1 MDPFYPIAGHGQA
14 NPASHFGLDNYKPP
28 AQGRIRFN
36 LTFSPGATAA
46 LAYEGSPPF
55 SMVLMERLFRVDRFL
70 AMALLLALAFSVNG
84 IGWGRVED
92 WNRSSMGLRGVGR
105 GGTPGRYL
113 KPPLHTFVTH
123 IVVKAPIDGI
133 EHAASL
139 VLRKR
144 QNFNAARL
152 VAARLLVVG
161 LYLGTIV
168 LAFEIS
174 RAFYGIFA
182 ARVIAFVFATSA
194 GFSVYNHFLSCDSPL
209 LFWMMLAFYFAARIT
224 RDGQRIDYVMAGLLT
239 GAATNA
245 KYNGLAIGIS
255 LVAAHLLSARP
266 KTWTE
271 KLFGRDMIIGLLM
284 VPAGIVL
291 TNPYILFDWNRF
303 VSDFMYN
310 YVVTPRYGGQAAGG
324 NSYWPFLLKFIP
336 EVLGLPGAILIAVGV
351 IVSLVLVALRKR
363 FATPESL
370 GFALA
375 LSVFALY
382 YAKIGSFPRLGTR
395 FVLPAVPF
403 LILMAGPFLKAV
415 EKHWRWLA
423 VACTPIFIYNCV
435 CSYYV
440 GRRFNDDPRMPAQV
454 WMEANVKPGS
464 RIESSG
470 GSPHWRTL
478 PGLDAVEVQV
488 GKPPP
493 GKKIPLG
500 KVVDLRMPHANDRA
514 VLFERAFKGNRWV
527 EGQAAA
533 QEGSYDAQLFSVKE
547 LLARNPDFVTI
558 DSSAYKVPSERA
570 KSYYH
575 NLMQEKFPYS
585 VVYDRQS
592 PPVPHWIYPRRIDD
606 LQNRT
611 ILLVRK

>member
-1 MDPFYPIAGHGQA
+1 M
-14 NPASHFGLDNYKPP
+14 
-28 AQGRIRFN
+28 
-36 LTFSPGATAA
+36 
-46 LAYEGSPPF
+46 EG
-55 SMVLMERLFRVDRFL
+55 LFRVDRFL
-70 AMALLLALAFSVNG
+70 AMALLLTLAFSVNG

-92 WNRSSMGLRGVGR
+92 WNRDSMGLRPVGR
-105 GGTPGRYL
+105 GGMPGQYL

-144 QNFNAARL
+144 QNFNAAKL

-161 LYLGTIV
+161 LYLGTII

-194 GFSVYNHFLSCDSPL
+194 GFCAYNHFLSCDSPL
-209 LFWMMLAFYFAARIT
+209 LFWMTLAFYFAARIT
-224 RDGQRIDYVMAGLLT
+224 GDGQRIDYVMAGLLT
-239 GAATNA
+239 GAATNV

-310 YVVTPRYGGQAAGG
+310 YIVTPRYGGQAAGG
-324 NSYWPFLLKFIP
+324 NSYWAFLLDIP
-336 EVLGLPGAILIAVGV
+336 EVLGLPGAILIALGV
-351 IVSLVLVALRKR
+351 IVSLVLVALRKP

-403 LILMAGPFLKAV
+403 LILMAGPFLKAA

-423 VACTPIFIYNCV
+423 VACAPIFIYNCV

-440 GRRFNDDPRMPAQV
+440 GRRFNDDPRMPAQM
-454 WMEANVKPGS
+454 WMEANAKPGS

-470 GSPHWRTL
+470 GSPHWRHL

-488 GKPPP
+488 GKPP
-493 GKKIPLG
+493 GKKIPPG
-500 KVVDLRMPHANDRA
+500 KVVDLRMPHANGRA
-514 VLFERAFKGNRWV
+514 VLFETVFKGNRWV

-533 QEGSYDAQLFSVKE
+533 HEKGSYDEQLFSVKE

-558 DSSAYKVPSERA
+558 DSSDYQVPSETA

-575 NLMQEKFPYS
+575 NLMQEKFPYR

-592 PPVPHWIYPRRIDD
+592 PSVPQWIYPRVIDD
-606 LQNRT
+606 LQDRT

>member
-1 MDPFYPIAGHGQA
+1 MDPSYPIAGHGQA
-14 NPASHFGLDNYKPP
+14 NPASHFGLDNHKPSVQGRTRFKLTFPP
-28 AQGRIRFN
+28 AQHQRLPMKDHLRSQGF
-36 LTFSPGATAA
+36 
-46 LAYEGSPPF
+46 
-55 SMVLMERLFRVDRFL
+55 LMEGLFRVDRFL

-92 WNRSSMGLRGVGR
+92 WNRSSMGFRGLHRHGM
-105 GGTPGRYL
+105 PGDYL

-123 IVVKAPIDGI
+123 IVVKAPIDRI
-133 EHAASL
+133 EHAVSF

-144 QNFNAARL
+144 QNFGAARL

-174 RAFYGIFA
+174 RAFYGIFT

-194 GFSVYNHFLSCDSPL
+194 GFCAYNHFLSCDSPL

-224 RDGQRIDYVMAGLLT
+224 GDGQRIDYVMAGLLT

-245 KYNGLAIGIS
+245 KYNGMAVGIS

-303 VSDFMYN
+303 VSDFMYG
-310 YVVTPRYGGQAAGG
+310 YSVTPRYGGQAGG
-324 NSYWPFLLKFIP
+324 GTSYWRFLLIIP
-336 EVLGLPGAILIAVGV
+336 EVLGLPGALLIALGV

-363 FATPESL
+363 FAAPESL

-382 YAKIGSFPRLGTR
+382 YAKIGSFPRLETR

-415 EKHWRWLA
+415 ERHWRWLA
-423 VACTPIFIYNCV
+423 VACAPILIYNCV

-454 WMEANVKPGS
+454 WMEANVKAGS
-464 RIESSG
+464 RIESSA

-478 PGLDAVEVQV
+478 PGLDVVEVQV
-488 GKPPP
+488 GKPP
-493 GKKIPLG
+493 GKEIPPG
-500 KVVDLRMPHANDRA
+500 KVVDLRMPHPNGRT
-514 VLFERAFKGNRWV
+514 VLFERVFKGNRWV

-533 QEGSYDAQLFSVKE
+533 HEGRYDEQLFSVKE

-558 DSSAYKVPSERA
+558 DFSVYQVPSETA

-575 NLMQEKFPYS
+575 NLMQEKFPYR

-592 PPVPHWIYPRRIDD
+592 PSVPQWIYPRVIDD
-606 LQNRT
+606 LQDRT

>member
-1 MDPFYPIAGHGQA
+1 M
-14 NPASHFGLDNYKPP
+14 
-28 AQGRIRFN
+28 
-36 LTFSPGATAA
+36 
-46 LAYEGSPPF
+46 
-55 SMVLMERLFRVDRFL
+55 DRFL
-70 AMALLLALAFSVNG
+70 AVALLLTLAFGVNG

-92 WNRSSMGLRGVGR
+92 WNRSSMGLRRLGHYGM
-105 GGTPGRYL
+105 PWDYL

-123 IVVKAPIDGI
+123 IVVKAPIDSI
-133 EHAASL
+133 EHAVSF

-144 QNFNAARL
+144 QNFDAGRL

-194 GFSVYNHFLSCDSPL
+194 GFSAYDHFLSTDSPL
-209 LFWMMLAFYFAARIT
+209 LFWMMLAFYFAART
-224 RDGQRIDYVMAGLLT
+224 TSDGKRINYVMAGLLT
-239 GAATNA
+239 GAATNV

-310 YVVTPRYGGQAAGG
+310 YIVTPRYGGQAAGG
-324 NSYWPFLLKFIP
+324 NSYWAFLLDIP
-336 EVLGLPGAILIAVGV
+336 EVLGLPGAILIALGV
-351 IVSLVLVALRKR
+351 IVSLVLVALRKP

-403 LILMAGPFLKAV
+403 LILMAGPFLKAA

-423 VACTPIFIYNCV
+423 VACAPIFIYNCV

-440 GRRFNDDPRMPAQV
+440 GRRFNDDPRMPAQM
-454 WMEANVKPGS
+454 WMEANAKPGS

-470 GSPHWRTL
+470 GSPHWRKL
-478 PGLDAVEVQV
+478 PGFDAVEVQV
-488 GKPPP
+488 GKPPRKEVP
-493 GKKIPLG
+493 PG
-500 KVVDLRMPHANDRA
+500 KVVDLRMPHANGRA
-514 VLFERAFKGNRWV
+514 VLFETVFKGNRWV

-533 QEGSYDAQLFSVKE
+533 HEGSCDEQLFSVKE

-558 DSSAYKVPSERA
+558 DSSDYQVPSETA

-575 NLMQEKFPYS
+575 NLMQEKFPYR

-592 PPVPHWIYPRRIDD
+592 PSVPQWIYPRVIDD
-606 LQNRT
+606 LQDRT

>member
-1 MDPFYPIAGHGQA
+1 M
-14 NPASHFGLDNYKPP
+14 
-28 AQGRIRFN
+28 
-36 LTFSPGATAA
+36 
-46 LAYEGSPPF
+46 
-55 SMVLMERLFRVDRFL
+55 DRFL
-70 AMALLLALAFSVNG
+70 AMALLLALTFSVNG

-92 WNRSSMGLRGVGR
+92 WNSSSMGFRGLGR
-105 GGTPGRYL
+105 HGMPGDYL

-123 IVVKAPIDGI
+123 IVVKAPIDRI
-133 EHAASL
+133 EKAASF

-144 QNFNAARL
+144 QNFGAARL
-152 VAARLLVVG
+152 IAARLLVVG

-168 LAFEIS
+168 LAFETS
-174 RAFYGIFA
+174 RVFYGIFA

-194 GFSVYNHFLSCDSPL
+194 GFCAYNHFLSCDSPL

-224 RDGQRIDYVMAGLLT
+224 GEGRRIDYVMAGLLT

-245 KYNGLAIGIS
+245 KYNGLVIGIS

-271 KLFGRDMIIGLLM
+271 KLFGRDMIIGLFM

-310 YVVTPRYGGQAAGG
+310 YVVTPRYGGQASGG
-324 NSYWPFLLKFIP
+324 TSYLPFLLIIP

-363 FATPESL
+363 FAAPESL

-415 EKHWRWLA
+415 ERHWRWLA
-423 VACTPIFIYNCV
+423 VACAPILIYNCA

-454 WMEANVKPGS
+454 WMEANVKAGS
-464 RIESSG
+464 RIESSA

-478 PGLDAVEVQV
+478 PRLDAVEVEV
-488 GKPPP
+488 GKPP
-493 GKKIPLG
+493 GKEIPPG
-500 KVVDLRMPHANDRA
+500 KVVDLRMPRPNGRA
-514 VLFERAFKGNRWV
+514 VLFERVFKGNRWV

-533 QEGSYDAQLFSVKE
+533 HEGSYDEQLFSVKE

-558 DSSAYKVPSERA
+558 GSGDYQVPSETA

-575 NLMQEKFPYS
+575 NLMQEKFPYR

-592 PPVPHWIYPRRIDD
+592 PPVPQWIYPRVIDD
-606 LQNRT
+606 LQDRT

>member
-1 MDPFYPIAGHGQA
+1 M
-14 NPASHFGLDNYKPP
+14 
-28 AQGRIRFN
+28 
-36 LTFSPGATAA
+36 
-46 LAYEGSPPF
+46 
-55 SMVLMERLFRVDRFL
+55 DRFL
-70 AMALLLALAFSVNG
+70 AMALLLALTFSVNG

-92 WNRSSMGLRGVGR
+92 WNRSSMGLRNLGR
-105 GGTPGRYL
+105 RGMPWDYL

-123 IVVKAPIDGI
+123 IVVKAPIDCI
-133 EHAASL
+133 DHAASF
-139 VLRKR
+139 VLRKK
-144 QNFNAARL
+144 QNFDAARL

-168 LAFEIS
+168 LAFEMS
-174 RAFYGIFA
+174 RVFYGIFA

-194 GFSVYNHFLSCDSPL
+194 GFSAYNHFLSCDSPL

-224 RDGQRIDYVMAGLLT
+224 GEGQRIDYVMAGLLT

-255 LVAAHLLSARP
+255 LVVAHLLSVRP

-271 KLFGRDMIIGLLM
+271 KLFSRDMIIGLFM

-291 TNPYILFDWNRF
+291 TDPYILFDWNRF
-303 VSDFMYN
+303 VSDLMYN
-310 YVVTPRYGGQAAGG
+310 YVVAPRYEGQAGG
-324 NSYWPFLLKFIP
+324 NSYWPFLLIIP

-351 IVSLVLVALRKR
+351 IVSLVLVVLPKR

-382 YAKIGSFPRLGTR
+382 YAKIGSFPRLETR

-423 VACTPIFIYNCV
+423 VACAPILVYNCV

-454 WMEANVKPGS
+454 WMEANLKLGS

-470 GSPHWRTL
+470 VSPHWRKL

-488 GKPPP
+488 GKAP
-493 GKKIPLG
+493 GKEIPPG
-500 KVVDLRMPHANDRA
+500 KVVDLRMPHANGRA
-514 VLFERAFKGNRWV
+514 VLFETAFKGNRWV

-533 QEGSYDAQLFSVKE
+533 HEGSYDERLFSLKE

-558 DSSAYKVPSERA
+558 DSSDYQVPSETV

-585 VVYDRQS
+585 VVYDCQS
-592 PPVPHWIYPRRIDD
+592 PPVPQWIYPRVIDD
-606 LQNRT
+606 LQDRT

>member
-1 MDPFYPIAGHGQA
+1 MKAHLHSQWF
-14 NPASHFGLDNYKPP
+14 
-28 AQGRIRFN
+28 
-36 LTFSPGATAA
+36 LTQ
-46 LAYEGSPPF
+46 
-55 SMVLMERLFRVDRFL
+55 RLLRMDRFL
-70 AMALLLALAFSVNG
+70 AVALLLTLAFSVNG

-92 WNRSSMGLRGVGR
+92 WNRDSMGLGPVGR
-105 GGTPGRYL
+105 GGMPGRYS

-133 EHAASL
+133 AHAATF

-194 GFSVYNHFLSCDSPL
+194 GFCVYNHFLSCDSPL

-271 KLFGRDMIIGLLM
+271 KLFGRDIIIGLFM

-310 YVVTPRYGGQAAGG
+310 YVVTPRYRGQAAGG
-324 NSYWPFLLKFIP
+324 NSYWPFLVTIP
-336 EVLGLPGAILIAVGV
+336 EVLGLPGAVLIAVGV

-363 FATPESL
+363 FIAPEFI

-382 YAKIGSFPRLGTR
+382 YAKIGSFPRLATR

-423 VACTPIFIYNCV
+423 VACAPILIYNCV

-454 WMEANVKPGS
+454 WMEANVKAGS
-464 RIESSG
+464 RIESSA
-470 GSPHWRTL
+470 GSPHWRHL

-488 GKPPP
+488 GKPP
-493 GKKIPLG
+493 GKKIPPG
-500 KVVDLRMPHANDRA
+500 KVVDLRMPYANGRA

-533 QEGSYDAQLFSVKE
+533 HEGSYDEQLFSLKE

-558 DSSAYKVPSERA
+558 DSHDYRVPSETV

-575 NLMQEKFPYS
+575 NLMQEKFPYRI
-585 VVYDRQS
+585 VCDRQS
-592 PPVPHWIYPRRIDD
+592 PSVPQWIYPRVIDF
-606 LQNRT
+606 LQDRT